1 MTSQFNSGDVWL
13 SWVISRW
20 HWCVYV
26 A

>member
-1 MTSQFNSGDVWL
+1 MTSQFNSGDVGL